1 MQKLRQRKP
10 EKILLQDDLYILWRD
25 GRESHYK
32 FHDLRCAC
40 PCASCVSELTGERVL
55 KPESVPKHVHASGS
69 EYVGN
74 YALRIHWSDGHNTG
88 LYNFKHLRALDEAR
102 TSQSEA

>member
-10 EKILLQDDLYILWRD
+10 EKILLQDNLYILWRD
-25 GRESHYK
+25 GHESHYK

-40 PCASCVSELTGERVL
+40 PCASCVNELTGERVL
-55 KPESVPKHVHASGS
+55 KPESVSKHVHASGS

-102 TSQSEA
+102 ASQNEA

>member
-1 MQKLRQRKP
+1 M
-10 EKILLQDDLYILWRD
+10 
-25 GRESHYK
+25 
-32 FHDLRCAC
+32 
-40 PCASCVSELTGERVL
+40 L

-102 TSQSEA
+102 TSQSET

>member
-1 MQKLRQRKP
+1 MQQLRQRKP
-10 EKILLQDDLYILWRD
+10 EKFLLQVDLYILCRD

-32 FHDLRCAC
+32 FHDLRCA
-40 PCASCVSELTGERVL
+40 SCVNELTGARIL
-55 KPESVPKHVHASGS
+55 KPESVPQNVHASGS

-88 LYNFKHLRALDEAR
+88 LYNFKHLWALDEAR

>member
-1 MQKLRQRKP
+1 MQGLKRRKP

-25 GRESHYK
+25 GRESHFNFYE
-32 FHDLRCAC
+32 LRCAC
-40 PCASCVSELTGERVL
+40 PCASCGNELTGERVL
-55 KPESVPKHVHASGS
+55 KPESVPKSVHASGS

-88 LYNFKHLRALDEAR
+88 LYNFKHLRALDDARASEGEA
-102 TSQSEA
+102 